1 MSDVI
6 KFEFDHPVEL
16 ALRFTEPRVFPP
28 SDRYPGGDDRHMFS
42 TTDGR
47 VMYVTPLTS
56 ARIMALHLAQGE
68 CFYICKRKN
77 GRLTE
82 YCVSREPIAARPVAN
97 NGMGHKKVLPPLK
110 TNLPSNLYYSPE
122 RKAFSSPETASE
134 PAPTPSLEEQ
144 LRASIEMVQRRKAG
158 EQGDGTLAI
167 MAPPAPRPPVQATAP
182 ARPAAAE
189 RLAPAVAEF
198 SARLVMETNAL
209 VDVFAET
216 LQHAS
221 RHGIAIKPEDVRSL
235 LVSCY
240 INQSKSG
247 GGRNVA

>member
-110 TNLPSNLYYSPE
+110 TNLPSNLYYSPG
-122 RKAFSSPETASE
+122 AATE

-167 MAPPAPRPPVQATAP
+167 MAPPAPRPPAQATAP
-182 ARPAAAE
+182 ARPPAAE

-198 SARLVMETNAL
+198 SARLVLETNAL
-209 VDVFAET
+209 VDSYAAALKT
-216 LQHAS
+216 AS
-221 RHGIAIKPEDVRSL
+221 EKHGNAVKPEDVRSL
-235 LVSCY
+235 LVTAY
-240 INQSKSG
+240 ISATKQQ

>member
-167 MAPPAPRPPVQATAP
+167 MAPPAPA
-182 ARPAAAE
+182 ARPAVAE

-198 SARLVMETNAL
+198 SSRLVLETTAL
-209 VDVFAET
+209 VDVFAQV
-216 LQHAS
+216 LRHAS
-221 RHGIAIKPEDVRSL
+221 DLHGNAVKADDVRSL
-235 LVSCY
+235 LVTCY
-240 INQSKSG
+240 INASKA
-247 GGRNVA
+247 RNAA

>member
-1 MSDVI
+1 
-6 KFEFDHPVEL
+6 
-16 ALRFTEPRVFPP
+16 
-28 SDRYPGGDDRHMFS
+28 
-42 TTDGR
+42 
-47 VMYVTPLTS
+47 MYVTPLTS

-97 NGMGHKKVLPPLK
+97 NGMGHKRVLPPLK
-110 TNLPSNLYYSPE
+110 TNLPSNLYYSPG
-122 RKAFSSPETASE
+122 AATE

-167 MAPPAPRPPVQATAP
+167 MAPPA

-209 VDVFAET
+209 VDSYAAALKT
-216 LQHAS
+216 AS
-221 RHGIAIKPEDVRSL
+221 EKHGNAVKPEDVRSL